1 MFRLV
6 NCGAILKLLKGGL
19 EAFFVSNPP
28 SWRAELDLFVT
39 IEFKNDLP
47 TFPAM

>member
-28 SWRAELDLFVT
+28 SWRAELDLLVT

-47 TFPAM
+47 TFPAI